1 MSLHAVF
8 TPHLFKSCSYKL
20 FSIKTNKELFFF
32 GTSPFYMGSVR
43 LGDFMGFRNYQQH
56 LCVLRHFHGDKQ
68 SLKFGAKQL
77 QAADIILC

>member
-1 MSLHAVF
+1 
-8 TPHLFKSCSYKL
+8 
-20 FSIKTNKELFFF
+20 
-32 GTSPFYMGSVR
+32 MGSVG

-56 LCVLRHFHGDKQ
+56 LCVHGDKR